1 MNPDTNA
8 DANKQ
13 PIWRRHARF
22 FGADPAADAR
32 EELAFHLESKTKEL
46 VAQGWSAEAARKEAS
61 RQFGELRT
69 IERIGAA
76 MGEKMERKRRLK
88 DYTADLA
95 HDVRYTLRTLR
106 RDAGFTAVAIAIL
119 ALAIGANIA
128 VFSVVN
134 TLLLRPLPFPNAQQL
149 VWVAPPPSNCGLSCA
164 TYSSDAYDE
173 FRSMTRSYQDVTGYF
188 AFSGP
193 DNLHL
198 QPGHGDPIPATGIAV
213 IANFFQVLGVKPQ
226 LGRLFT
232 ASDARASMGSP
243 RAVLL
248 SNAWWRR
255 QFAADRN
262 IVGKAIDIDGS
273 QATVIGVLPATF
285 DFGGVFSPGSRVDA
299 FLPLNLD
306 EGRDWGNIITFLGR
320 LKPGVS
326 VNQARAEAKIV
337 APKLYWNVKQP
348 QSRGEYQAVPVLL
361 KEYVSGK
368 LRRSLIVLWFAV
380 GMILLI
386 ACVNL
391 SNLLLARASARG
403 KEWAMRG
410 ALGASRTRIIRQ
422 LLTESLMLSA
432 AGSILGL
439 ILAAALL
446 LWLSHQGAVALPLL
460 TGLRIDSAALVW
472 TLLITVAAALVFG
485 IVPGMRMAR
494 TNLQEALKDSGA
506 GTGQS
511 RKHERVRSNLVV
523 TEVALAC
530 MLLVGAGLLLRSFLK
545 VVDLDLGFQPSS
557 AAAVTVDYNDSVPN
571 DKTGALAA
579 QKRGVIFQQ
588 ILSRVMAIPGIQA
601 AGTSDYLPL
610 GPNRSWGRPIPVGR
624 NPNDFHGIAGPLVY
638 VVSPGFIQAM
648 GMRLHGRD
656 FAWDDGPNSP
666 GVVLISKAM
675 ARFYW
680 PHEDAVGKLLTG
692 AGPLDH
698 VRVVGVVD
706 DIHAD
711 SVEGANGWQIYYP
724 MTQAS
729 PEGARLVIRTT
740 LPPAT
745 MAASVMHVLRGLN
758 PKQTNAEFS
767 PIQMLVDH
775 ANSPRRFFMLLV
787 VAFAVLGLLLAALGI
802 YGVISYAVTRR
813 TQEIGVRM
821 ALGASA
827 GRVQG
832 QVLVNTLRLAFAGV
846 VLGTAASLIAS
857 RLIAAMLFDVSPW
870 DAGTFIATA
879 GTLVTIA
886 ILAGYLP
893 ARRASR
899 IDPMV
904 ALRSN

>member
-1 MNPDTNA
+1 MNPDTN
-8 DANKQ
+8 KQ
-13 PIWRRHARF
+13 LLWRRYARF

-32 EELAFHLESKTKEL
+32 EELAFHLESKTEEL
-46 VAQGWSAEAARKEAS
+46 IAQGWSAEAARKEAR
-61 RQFGELRT
+61 RQFGELRA

-88 DYTADLA
+88 DYAADLA
-95 HDVRYTLRTLR
+95 HDIRYTLRTLR

-134 TLLLRPLPFPNAQQL
+134 TLLLRPLPFPNAHQL
-149 VWVAPPPSNCGLSCA
+149 VWIAPPPSKCGLSCA

-173 FRSMTRSYQDVTGYF
+173 FRAMSRSYQDVTGYF
-188 AFSGP
+188 AYSGP
-193 DNLHL
+193 DNDHL
-198 QPGHGDPIPATGIAV
+198 LPAHGDPIPVTTINV
-213 IANFFQVLGVKPQ
+213 ISNFFQVLGVHPQ

-232 ASDARASMGSP
+232 DADTRTSYLGAPS
-243 RAVLL
+243 AILL
-248 SNAWWRR
+248 SNAWWKH
-255 QFAADRN
+255 QFNADPN
-262 IVGKAIDIDGS
+262 IVGKTVDLNGT
-273 QATVIGVLPATF
+273 QATVIGVLSAGF
-285 DFGGVFSPGSRVDA
+285 DFGAVFSPGTRVDA
-299 FLPLNLD
+299 FTPANLD
-306 EGRDWGNIITFLGR
+306 EGRNWGNLYTFLGR

-326 VNQARAEAKIV
+326 MAQAKAEAAII

-348 QSRGEYQAVPVLL
+348 DTRGDYKAVPVPL
-361 KEYVSGK
+361 KQYVSGK
-368 LRRSLIVLWFAV
+368 LRRSLIVLWSAV

-410 ALGASRTRIIRQ
+410 ALGASRSRIIRQ

-432 AGSILGL
+432 AGAILGL

-446 LWLSHQGAVALPLL
+446 FWLSHQGSVALPLL
-460 TGLRIDSAALVW
+460 ADLRIDSAALIW
-472 TLLITVAAALVFG
+472 TLLITVTAALFFG
-485 IVPGMRMAR
+485 IMPGMRMAR
-494 TNLQEALKDSGA
+494 VNLQEALKDSSA

-511 RKHERVRSNLVV
+511 RKHERVRSILVV

-545 VVDLDLGFQPSS
+545 VVDLDLGFQPSR
-557 AAAVTVDYNDSVPN
+557 AASVVVDYDDSTPGNTDV
-571 DKTGALAA
+571 KLRA

-588 ILSRVMAIPGIQA
+588 VLSRVAAIPGIQA

-610 GPNRSWGRPIPVGR
+610 GRNRSWGRPIPQGR
-624 NPNDFHGIAGPLVY
+624 NPNDFKGLAGPLVY
-638 VVSPGFIQAM
+638 VVSPGYFRAM
-648 GMRLHGRD
+648 GMRLRGRD
-656 FAWDDGPNSP
+656 FTWNDGPNSP
-666 GVVLISKAM
+666 LVALISASM

-680 PHEDAVGKLLTG
+680 PNEDAVGKILVH
-692 AGPLDH
+692 AGQDQT
-698 VRVVGVVD
+698 VRIIGVVD
-706 DIHAD
+706 DVHAD
-711 SVEGANGWQIYYP
+711 SVEGAIGWQIYYP
-724 MTQAS
+724 MTQQS
-729 PEGARLVIRTT
+729 PNGARLVIRTT
-740 LPPAT
+740 LPPA
-745 MAASVMHVLRGLN
+745 ALASSVMHVLLELN
-758 PKQTNAEFS
+758 PKQTAAEFL
-767 PIQMLVDH
+767 PIQTLVDH

-787 VAFAVLGLLLAALGI
+787 VTFATLGLLLAALGI
-802 YGVISYAVTRR
+802 YGVISYAVTRQ

-827 GRVQG
+827 GRVQR
-832 QVLVNTLRLAFAGV
+832 QVLVNTLRLALAGV

-857 RLIAAMLFDVSPW
+857 QLIAAMLFEVSPW
-870 DAGTFIATA
+870 DAGTFAATA
-879 GTLVTIA
+879 A
-886 ILAGYLP
+886 ILVAIAVVAGYLP